1 VTLKEALAFAES
13 VTYPVLVRPS
23 YVLSGAAMRVI
34 DTQEEMR
41 CFLETAS
48 VVEQEHPVVISK
60 YISGAREIEFDA
72 VGSKGALMNYAI
84 SEHVENAGTH
94 SGDATLLLPAQ
105 GLKLETHRRVMHM
118 ASLLC
123 RALEISGPFNV
134 QFLAQ
139 EGRSSSIPDL
149 KVIECNVRASR
160 TVPFVSKTLNVNLIE
175 LATRVMLGQELK
187 RSPVHVLDF
196 DFIACKVATFSFVR
210 LSGADPHVGVEMQST
225 GEVACFGRDAHEAFL
240 KAMLASGFK
249 VPQKP
254 CGVLLSFGPEDDKQ
268 AFLPYYLPLLLEMG
282 NTVYA
287 TPGTA
292 CYINAHPYVKRGH
305 KVTEL
310 HKIEKDMPL
319 KEPNVNSAM
328 AEGKIQL
335 VITTP
340 TSRDSKGMTAG
351 YFFRRR
357 VIDSGIAL
365 LFDLQQAMMLVDA
378 LHSKWSIERTSSKF
392 WSLDS
397 WQECHRT
404 GRLQA

>member
-1 VTLKEALAFAES
+1 
-13 VTYPVLVRPS
+13 
-23 YVLSGAAMRVI
+23 
-34 DTQEEMR
+34 
-41 CFLETAS
+41 
-48 VVEQEHPVVISK
+48 VISK
-60 YISGAREIEFDA
+60 FITGAREIEFDA
-72 VGSKGALMNYAI
+72 VGSKGVVMNYAI

-94 SGDATLLLPAQ
+94 SGDASLLLPAQ
-105 GLKLETHRRVMHM
+105 GLKLETHRRVMNL

-123 RALEISGPFNV
+123 RALEISGPFNI

-149 KVIECNVRASR
+149 KIIECNVRASR
-160 TVPFVSKTLNVNLIE
+160 TVPFVSKTLNINLIE
-175 LATRVMLGQELK
+175 IATRVMLGQEVK

-196 DFIACKVATFSFVR
+196 NFIACKVPTFSFVR
-210 LSGADPHVGVEMQST
+210 LSGANPQVGVEMQST

-240 KAMLASGFK
+240 KALIASGFK
-249 VPQKP
+249 VPLKA
-254 CGVLLSFGPEDDKQ
+254 CGVLLSFGPESDKMD
-268 AFLPYYLPLLLEMG
+268 FLPYYLPLLLEMG

-292 CYINAHPYVKRGH
+292 KYINAHPQVTNGH

-335 VITTP
+335 VISTP
-340 TSRDSKGMTAG
+340 NSRDSKGMTAG

-357 VIDSGIAL
+357 VIDSGIPL
-365 LFDLQQAMMLVDA
+365 MFDLQQAMMLVDA
-378 LHSKWSIERTSSKF
+378 MHHKWSLERTSSSF
-392 WSLDS
+392 WSYDS

-404 GRLQA
+404 GGWQS